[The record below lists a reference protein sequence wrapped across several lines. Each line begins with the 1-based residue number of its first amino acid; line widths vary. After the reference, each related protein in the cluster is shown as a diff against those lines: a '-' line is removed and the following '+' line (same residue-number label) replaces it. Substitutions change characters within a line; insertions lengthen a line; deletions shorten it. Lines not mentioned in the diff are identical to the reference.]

1 MGHVGTV
8 RCLVC
13 KEEGNRANTLM
24 ECKET
29 HRKKSLLKNKW
40 LCKNKEIDYK
50 KLTGFSKIRGMESPR
65 KNLYHNK
72 RKE

>member
-1 MGHVGTV
+1 MGHAGTV

-13 KEEGNRANTLM
+13 KEEKNRANILM

-29 HRKKSLLKNKW
+29 HTKNNLWKNKW

-50 KLTGFSKIRGMESPR
+50 KLAGFSKIRGMKSPR
-65 KNLYHNK
+65 KTLYWNK